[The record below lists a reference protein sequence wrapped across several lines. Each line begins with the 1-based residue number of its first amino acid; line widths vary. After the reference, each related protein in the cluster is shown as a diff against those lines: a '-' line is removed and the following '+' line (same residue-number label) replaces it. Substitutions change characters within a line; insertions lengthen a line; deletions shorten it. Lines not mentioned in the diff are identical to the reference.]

1 MCFSF
6 LPVSLLDKYA
16 LLLIWRIFAMLNLF
30 TFSNRTK
37 PRYGCV
43 SLLFQLMVVIFPNR
57 KWLNAAFRKALS
69 KPPCASKSNNRDFTD
84 KKHRKCQGESHIGKR
99 RLAMLTPV
107 NWPPQGLSK
116 NSFVGKLPLE
126 PIQQLHDVACSFR
139 WTSNCKGIAKLHRNH
154 EALKR
159 LFLLGRMLPRF

>member
-1 MCFSF
+1 MLCFSSEEF
-6 LPVSLLDKYA
+6 LQCS
-16 LLLIWRIFAMLNLF
+16 I
-30 TFSNRTK
+30 
-37 PRYGCV
+37 C
-43 SLLFQLMVVIFPNR
+43 LLFRIGLSHVMGVCLSYFNWWWSYSQTVSDSMQHFGKRCRNLHVR
-57 KWLNAAFRKALS
+57 LNQRTEPLA
-69 KPPCASKSNNRDFTD
+69 D